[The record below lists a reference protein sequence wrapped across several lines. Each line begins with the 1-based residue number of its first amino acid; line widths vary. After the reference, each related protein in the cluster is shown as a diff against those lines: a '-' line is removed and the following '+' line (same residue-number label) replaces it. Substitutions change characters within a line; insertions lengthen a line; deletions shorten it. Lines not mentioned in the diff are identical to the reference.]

1 MVKRMVVISA
11 AVISAVI
18 FICGM
23 IYAMCGMCEAVQGQG
38 ANSVYD
44 KVAKGAAVKDGVKEI
59 TYNQFMKIRNSKEGY
74 VLLDVLSPESYAEGH
89 IDGARSFPVNTI
101 NKASAGKA
109 LSKGAKTIVY
119 CGSFQCTAST
129 AAAKKLSALGYNVV
143 DYKGGLKEWQ
153 EKGNALVK

>member
-1 MVKRMVVISA
+1 MVKRIGIVIGISVCATFIA
-11 AVISAVI
+11 ATS
-18 FICGM
+18 F
-23 IYAMCGMCEAVQGQG
+23 AMCGMCEGDHKHG
-38 ANSVYD
+38 ARSVYD
-44 KVAKGAAVKDGVKEI
+44 RAAKEAAVKGGVKEI
-59 TYNQFMKIRNSKEGY
+59 SYEQFMKIRNSKEGY

-89 IDGARSFPVNTI
+89 IEGTHSFPVNTI

-109 LSKGAKTIVY
+109 LSKDAKTIVY

-129 AAAKKLSALGYNVV
+129 AAAKKLSGLGYNVL